1 MSQND
6 ICGGFIIML
15 WGSFGAVHII
25 SLILAVGMNVAVYFI
40 LKNKSVKTQLITL
53 GIYSLWGIAAVV
65 FDMFMWNSPIEYLPL
80 HLCSISAVVLPF
92 AVFTRSKIINNLLLL
107 WSLGAVA
114 ALVVN
119 TQQANFEIFSGTFLF
134 YYMPHVVE
142 LGIPVIMFKLG
153 LVKKDAR
160 CIFSTLG
167 ITFVAYTIIHFINL
181 GLNALI
187 VANNMLDWK
196 GDLIQVNYMY
206 SLSSPGNPV
215 LDLLYNILP
224 HSYWYMLLL
233 FPIMLIYL
241 CFVYLPEIIRMFKAK
256 RTKEQ

>member
-1 MSQND
+1 
-6 ICGGFIIML
+6 
-15 WGSFGAVHII
+15 
-25 SLILAVGMNVAVYFI
+25 
-40 LKNKSVKTQLITL
+40 
-53 GIYSLWGIAAVV
+53 
-65 FDMFMWNSPIEYLPL
+65 
-80 HLCSISAVVLPF
+80 
-92 AVFTRSKIINNLLLL
+92 
-107 WSLGAVA
+107 
-114 ALVVN
+114 
-119 TQQANFEIFSGTFLF
+119 
-134 YYMPHVVE
+134 MPHVVE